1 MEAVYIETSVVS
13 YLVSRPS
20 RDLVVAGHQ
29 QLTREWWENRRAKF
43 VCFISEVVLD
53 EARDGDAAQA
63 ALRLQALEGFP
74 RLAATPEAEK
84 LAAAFLESVL
94 PAKAARDAAHLAIVT
109 VARVKYLLTW
119 NCSHLANAQILDRL
133 DPIAVAAGF
142 KLPRVCTPEEL
153 MGVSKYE

>member
-1 MEAVYIETSVVS
+1 METVYIETSVVS

-29 QLTREWWENRRAKF
+29 QLTQEWWENRRAKF
-43 VCFISEVVLD
+43 VCFISDMTLD

-84 LAAAFLESVL
+84 LAAAFLEGVL
-94 PAKAARDAAHLAIVT
+94 PTKEARDAAHLAIAT
-109 VARVKYLLTW
+109 VAKVKYLLTW
-119 NCSHLANAQILDRL
+119 NCNHLANAQILDRL
-133 DPIAVAAGF
+133 DPIAAAAGF

-153 MGVSKYE
+153 MGVSMYE